1 MKNKIPP
8 PVVTLISGLIIF
20 FSKPLF
26 PDQIYYLTNAFSL
39 AFLILGFLVLFLAL
53 ISFKKHNTTV
63 NPLQPSK
70 ASSLVKS
77 GIFSYSRNPMYL
89 GMLFI
94 LISISIK
101 FNFFG
106 GLIVIPLFIIF
117 ITMYQIKPEED
128 AMHILFDNEFKDYKK
143 QTRRWF

>member
-1 MKNKIPP
+1 
-8 PVVTLISGLIIF
+8 
-20 FSKPLF
+20 
-26 PDQIYYLTNAFSL
+26 
-39 AFLILGFLVLFLAL
+39 
-53 ISFKKHNTTV
+53 
-63 NPLQPSK
+63 
-70 ASSLVKS
+70 
-77 GIFSYSRNPMYL
+77 MYL

-128 AMHILFDNEFKDYKK
+128 AMHILFDNEFEDYKK